1 MNFRTEI
8 DIPKAKNVI
17 DYNSKIILLGSCF
30 SDNIGEQFL
39 YYKFNTLSNPFGVIF
54 NPISIEKLIFRSIQ
68 NTLFTKKDFVFYNDK
83 WQSLDLHSTFSSIS
97 LEEAV
102 SRANKALLQTK
113 EYLKTASHCII
124 TFGTSWV
131 YRLVKTEEIIANCH
145 KLPQTE
151 FQKELLSVTT
161 IKKTLQSIISQI
173 KIVNPNATIIFT
185 ISPVRHLKDGFIE
198 NNLSKSH
205 IIAALHSVLNEKN
218 TYYFPSYE
226 IMLDD
231 LRDYRFYK
239 SDFIHPNNLA
249 VTYIWNKFTACWF
262 AENTK
267 EIMKKVAS
275 VQKRLAHK
283 PFNPNTENHQ
293 KFLEKLQKDIAI
305 LKDEYNLIV

>member
-8 DIPKAKNVI
+8 NIPKAKNVI

-39 YYKFNTLSNPFGVIF
+39 YYKFNTLTNPFGVVF
-54 NPISIEKLIFRSIQ
+54 NPVSIEKLIFRSIQ
-68 NTLFTKKDFVFYNDK
+68 TALFTDKDFVFYNDK
-83 WQSLDLHSTFSSIS
+83 WQSLDLHSNFSSVS
-97 LEEAV
+97 LEESI

-113 EYLKTASHCII
+113 EYLTTASHCII
-124 TFGTSWV
+124 TLGTSWV
-131 YRLVKTEEIIANCH
+131 YRSVTSNEIVANCH
-145 KLPQTE
+145 KIPQTK

-161 IKKTLQSIISQI
+161 IQKIIQSIISQI

-185 ISPVRHLKDGFIE
+185 ISPVRHLKDGFVE
-198 NNLSKSH
+198 NNVSKSH
-205 IIAALHSVLNEKN
+205 LITALHSVLNLKN
-218 TYYFPSYE
+218 VCYFPSYE

-239 SDFIHPNNLA
+239 NDFLHPNDLA
-249 VTYIWNKFTACWF
+249 VTYIWNKFTASWF
-262 AENTK
+262 AENTD

-293 KFLEKLQKDIAI
+293 KFLDKLQRDIAV
-305 LKDEYNLIV
+305 LKEEYNLKI